1 MLAAVTVPPLI
12 CNPVKLIPVNITIN
26 ARLIK
31 QLLSI
36 QMQAVSVTV
45 QRFRVFDFQ
54 SFNPGIFIAVFPE
67 TTQTD

>member
-1 MLAAVTVPPLI
+1 MLAAVTVPHLI

-45 QRFRVFDFQ
+45 QRFRVFSFQ